1 MNIPKKILVVRNDKI
16 GDFVLSFQALA
27 ILKNSIPDST
37 ITVLVPKYT
46 AELAAACKWIDEI
59 LIDPG
64 SDSSLFQLLNFYKNL
79 ITLNFDAAITLF
91 STTRI
96 GIGLF
101 FANIPYRLA
110 PATKLAQIFYN
121 HRCKQRRSRSL
132 KSEYEYN
139 TDLVRYFLASYNI
152 TIKNNIEQPY
162 LNFDNN
168 TINLLHK
175 SFCETHKIPFSN
187 KLIFIHPGSGGS
199 ASNLSLQQYA
209 SLIKKLYISK
219 NYSIVLTA
227 GPNEENIISELS
239 KLLGTIPHVKYVST
253 EGLRRFSEH
262 IQFCDLFIS
271 GSTGPLHIAG
281 ALNRP
286 TAAFYPRRRS
296 ATSLRWE
303 TLNTPENRLAF
314 SPPTSTEE
322 SDMSKIDLVS
332 AAERIRNTFL
342 TR

>member
-27 ILKNSIPDST
+27 ILKTSIPDST

-46 AELAAACKWIDEI
+46 AELAAACEWIDNI

-64 SDSSLFQLLNFYKNL
+64 SNTSLFQILNFYKTL
-79 ITLNFDAAITLF
+79 RILNFDAAITLF

-96 GIGLF
+96 GVGLF
-101 FANIPYRLA
+101 FSNIPYRLA

-139 TDLVRYFLASYNI
+139 SDLVRYFLSSHDI
-152 TIKNNIEQPY
+152 PIKNNIEPPY
-162 LNFDNN
+162 LSFEKH
-168 TINLLHK
+168 TINQLHK
-175 SFCETHKIPFSN
+175 LFCQTHNIPISN

-209 SLIKKLYISK
+209 SLIKELDISK
-219 NYSIVLTA
+219 KYSIVLTA
-227 GPNEENIISELS
+227 GPNEENIIFELS
-239 KLLGTIPHVKYVST
+239 KLLDSVPHIKYIST

-296 ATSLRWE
+296 ATSLRWQ
-303 TLNTPENRLAF
+303 TLNSSENRLAF
-314 SPPTSTEE
+314 TPPTSAEE
-322 SDMSKIDLVS
+322 SDMSKIDIIT
-332 AAERIRNTFL
+332 AAEIIRNTFL